1 MEMFLRELE
10 CILVSWMA
18 GKGKESEKIEKTW
31 KFWNFLILR
40 GKNSI
45 TQHVFYIFWQIW
57 SVVNS
62 LCWSYLLKVVA
73 KISGASQSQAVGFRV
88 AALNEVA
95 GLFDGV
101 FGCWFFRES
110 CRALEELSLEYWH
123 VPRGQRRAEIWSIL
137 VRQPDFP
144 VSKGDFGATWK
155 IGSKSFFFLQFFFL
169 SS

>member
-1 MEMFLRELE
+1 MEMFLEVLE
-10 CILVSWMA
+10 CILVSLTA
-18 GKGKESEKIEKTW
+18 EKGREPENIEKTQ
-31 KFWNFLILR
+31 KFGNFLILR

-57 SVVNS
+57 SVVRS
-62 LCWSYLLKVVA
+62 LRWSYLLKVLA
-73 KISGASQSQAVGFRV
+73 KFSGASQSQAVRFWV
-88 AALNEVA
+88 ATLNEVT
-95 GLFDGV
+95 GLFNEV

-144 VSKGDFGATWK
+144 VSKGDFGETWK
-155 IGSKSFFFLQFFFL
+155 IS
-169 SS
+169 

>member
-1 MEMFLRELE
+1 MEMFLGELE

-45 TQHVFYIFWQIW
+45 TQPVLYISWKLW
-57 SVVNS
+57 SVVRS
-62 LCWSYLLKVVA
+62 LRWSYLLKVLA
-73 KISGASQSQAVGFRV
+73 KFSGASQSQAVRFWV
-88 AALNEVA
+88 AALNEVT
-95 GLFDGV
+95 GLFNGD
-101 FGCWFFRES
+101 FGCWFFKES

-123 VPRGQRRAEIWSIL
+123 IPRGQRRAEIWSIL

-144 VSKGDFGATWK
+144 VSKGDFGETWK
-155 IGSKSFFFLQFFFL
+155 IS
-169 SS
+169 